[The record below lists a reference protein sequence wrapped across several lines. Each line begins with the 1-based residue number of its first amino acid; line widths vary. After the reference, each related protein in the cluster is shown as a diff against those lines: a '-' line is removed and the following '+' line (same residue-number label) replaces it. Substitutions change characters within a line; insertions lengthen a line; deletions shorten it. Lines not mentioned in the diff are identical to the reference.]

1 MTGKITR
8 SKIEPVGILEVDTL
22 SQNFNKMT
30 DELKTMYENLE
41 KKVEEGITQLRD
53 KDHMLIKQSRQAAMG
68 EMIQNIAHQWRQPLN
83 SIGVIIQNIED
94 AYEYNE
100 LTQEYLTEKIAKV
113 MGMVTYMSRTIDD
126 FRNFFKPNK
135 EKQSFLLKEPVNQ
148 VVSLV
153 EGAFRNNN
161 IQLLT
166 EINSNK
172 MVNGYE
178 NEFSQVLLNLLNNA
192 KEIHID
198 RKTANAWVKVMVTE
212 ESGKHHVYV
221 KDNGGG
227 IVPGVEEKIF
237 EPYFT
242 TREMGTGLGLYM
254 AKTIVENSMGG
265 KLTAYNDQQGAI
277 FEIML

>member
-1 MTGKITR
+1 
-8 SKIEPVGILEVDTL
+8 
-22 SQNFNKMT
+22 
-30 DELKTMYENLE
+30 
-41 KKVEEGITQLRD
+41 
-53 KDHMLIKQSRQAAMG
+53 
-68 EMIQNIAHQWRQPLN
+68 
-83 SIGVIIQNIED
+83 
-94 AYEYNE
+94 
-100 LTQEYLTEKIAKV
+100 
-113 MGMVTYMSRTIDD
+113 
-126 FRNFFKPNK
+126 
-135 EKQSFLLKEPVNQ
+135 
-148 VVSLV
+148 LV